1 MKIKKLILS
10 MLGTSLVGFGIGYV
24 FTNSTIFGLC
34 SHNQYSCR
42 DFFNGTGDPFF
53 YGMGALALVFLLLLA
68 VPQAFPAWKKFAIW
82 FVPIAAILF
91 ATYSD
96 PASGDFISPYPET
109 VFKWVSALYV
119 LISVIIIAMHS
130 PALHT
135 RTKK

>member
-1 MKIKKLILS
+1 MLMKGLGLLFLS
-10 MLGTSLVGFGIGYV
+10 LTGFGVGYL
-24 FTNSTIFGLC
+24 FSESYKFGICIQNDVLC
-34 SHNQYSCR
+34 HYYFER
-42 DFFNGTGDPFF
+42 VGDAIF